1 MLKRI
6 VKPALLLAVLTTCLA
21 ANAQDLIPDKNE
33 KGKWGY
39 VDQSGSWVIKPKFE
53 YAGQFENGR
62 AKVGKDGKFGYID
75 YSGKEVIKIDFTEIG
90 LWEDGKCK
98 VAKGGDRDDDG
109 NLKDQKYGYINIR
122 GEELLKCEYDEIGS
136 FNKFGLA
143 YVHKDDK
150 YGYIRSSDYSFAI
163 PCEFS
168 AVGTFND
175 SGFCWVAKG
184 GSFSKDDPSEI
195 IGCSIGIYNS
205 SGNVVVPV
213 KFGSLGYWE
222 EKTKKR
228 EILTRDF
235 PEEITDNI
243 ANRYFQT
250 PDYQKMNNLY
260 TTAAENYSAEMQNQK
275 AKILTTWDD
284 LFRQRDKL
292 ALSLKYQNM
301 LMKLPLS
308 SYYQELRETDALVFV
323 VFKFSKFSKLS
334 DHIKGDYLLCG
345 KGGGSGLFNISG
357 AVARSNSAIHA
368 AFGSIYQPT
377 IYTLQ
382 GTEVIPAKFQHVG
395 YPGKRFTAV
404 SKKDGEWNIYDSY
417 KQELVGKNGVKGNL
431 LEGYING
438 VMVMSYTPKVK
449 KGETAKSEIFIVDS
463 QTLQTC
469 SNTYDGI
476 SEGID
481 GYYIVMRDSLYGI
494 IDFSGKEILAPN
506 YRVIQRPT
514 EGLFCVKKGP
524 DDLFGFVD
532 GTGNYVIEPQYNYA
546 FQFHNG
552 MAIVKKD
559 GKWGI
564 IDKQN
569 NTLVDF
575 KWACIYPQENAG
587 QPVWVYDSTSW
598 HALDVTTGQFLFNE
612 GIDLP
617 MSNFGEEGFAVV
629 ANEENKLSVI
639 DKSGNLFMPYTIQ
652 YRQNAIDCYHDFKAL
667 QRESIRGIEAYR
679 YEVGKLNAT
688 RRILLSE
695 PIPSEMW
702 NY

>member
-1 MLKRI
+1 M
-6 VKPALLLAVLTTCLA
+6 KPALLLAVVFTCFA
-21 ANAQDLIPDKNE
+21 ASAQDLIPDKNE

-53 YAGQFENGR
+53 YAAQFENGR

-75 YSGKEVIKIDFTEIG
+75 YSGKEVIKIDFTEMG

-98 VAKGGDRDDDG
+98 VAKGGDRDDNG
-109 NLKDQKYGYINIR
+109 ILKGQKYGYINVR
-122 GEELLKCEYDEIGS
+122 GEELLKCEYDEIGF

-143 YVHKDDK
+143 YVRKDDK
-150 YGYIRSSDYSFAI
+150 YGYIRNTDYSFAI

-184 GSFSKDDPSEI
+184 GTFSKEDPSVI
-195 IGCSIGIYNS
+195 IACSVGIYNS
-205 SGNVVVPV
+205 SGNIVVPV

-222 EKTKKR
+222 EKTMRR
-228 EILTRDF
+228 EITTRDI
-235 PEEITDNI
+235 PEEIAHDI
-243 ANRYFQT
+243 SERFYQT
-250 PDYQKMNNLY
+250 ADYQRLIQKTNNLK
-260 TTAAENYSAEMQNQK
+260 TKSDNLSA
-275 AKILTTWDD
+275 LD
-284 LFRQRDKL
+284 L
-292 ALSLKYQNM
+292 YQ
-301 LMKLPLS
+301 LLYDIRKLPL
-308 SYYQELRETDALVFV
+308 YNYFQELMETDALDFV
-323 VFKFSKFSKLS
+323 RFELSKFSKLS
-334 DHIKGDYLLCG
+334 DHIKGDYILCG
-345 KGGGSGLFNISG
+345 KGGASGLFNISG
-357 AVARSNSAIHA
+357 RYAMGMAMATALIDPT
-368 AFGSIYQPT
+368 SIYQPT
-377 IYTLQ
+377 VYTLQ
-382 GTEVIPAKFQHVG
+382 GTEVIPSKFHHVG

-404 SKKDGEWNIYDSY
+404 SKNDGEWNIYDSY
-417 KQELVGKNGVKGNL
+417 KKELVGKKGVKGEL

-476 SEGID
+476 SKGID
-481 GYYIVMRDSLYGI
+481 GYYIVMRDSLFGI

-506 YRVIQRPT
+506 YRVIQRPS
-514 EGLFCVKKGP
+514 EGLFCVKKGI
-524 DDLFGFVD
+524 DDLFGFID
-532 GTGNYVIEPQYNYA
+532 GTGSYIIEPQYDYA

-552 MAIVKKD
+552 MAIVKKE

-587 QPVWVYDSTSW
+587 QPFWVYDSTSW

-629 ANEENKLSVI
+629 ANQENKLSVI
-639 DKSGNLFMPYTIQ
+639 DKSGNLFMPYSIK

-679 YEVGKLNAT
+679 YEVEKLNTT
-688 RRILLSE
+688 RSVLLSE

>member
-109 NLKDQKYGYINIR
+109 NLKDQKYGYINVR
-122 GEELLKCEYDEIGS
+122 GEELLKCEYDEIGF

-143 YVHKDDK
+143 YVRKDDK

-195 IGCSIGIYNS
+195 IGCSVGIYNS

-222 EKTKKR
+222 EKTKR
-228 EILTRDF
+228 HGIIERDR
-235 PEEITDNI
+235 PEDI
-243 ANRYFQT
+243 AHDIIDRFYQT
-250 PDYQKMNNLY
+250 ADYQRLI
-260 TTAAENYSAEMQNQK
+260 QR
-275 AKILTTWDD
+275 AKNINPEKD
-284 LFRQRDKL
+284 LASTLEAIDSYKQD
-292 ALSLKYQNM
+292 M
-301 LMKLPLS
+301 ELPLS
-308 SYYQELRETDALVFV
+308 NYFLELRETDALDFV

-334 DHIKGDYLLCG
+334 DNIKGDYLLCG
-345 KGGGSGLFNISG
+345 KGGASGLFNSSSQFANVLAA
-357 AVARSNSAIHA
+357 AVAMLDPL
-368 AFGSIYQPT
+368 SIYQPT
-377 IYTLQ
+377 VFTLQ
-382 GTEVIPAKFQHVG
+382 GTEVIPSKFQHVG

-417 KQELVGKNGVKGNL
+417 KQELVSKNGVKGDL

-449 KGETAKSEIFIVDS
+449 KGETAKSEIFIVDN

-469 SNTYDGI
+469 SETYDGI

-494 IDFSGKEILAPN
+494 IDFSGKEILAPA
-506 YRVIQRPT
+506 YRVVQRPT

-532 GTGNYVIEPQYNYA
+532 GIGNYVIEPQYDYA

-575 KWACIYPQENAG
+575 KWAGIYPQENAG

-598 HALDVTTGQFLFNE
+598 HALDVTTRQFLFNE

-652 YRQNAIDCYHDFKAL
+652 YRQNAIDCYHDFKAH